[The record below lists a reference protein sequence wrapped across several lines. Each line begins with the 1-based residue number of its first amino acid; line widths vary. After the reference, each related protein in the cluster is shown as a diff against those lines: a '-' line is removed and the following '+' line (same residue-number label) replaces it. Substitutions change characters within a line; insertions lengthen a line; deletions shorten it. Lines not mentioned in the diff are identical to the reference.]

1 MNPPFFSSSHAAIK
15 RKSQCKTIQWFRICF
30 FFFLFP
36 PFWSLTFYF
45 TAVEVTHWTNNSNSF
60 FCGTFSLISQ
70 FDMICGCAILYSPA
84 KSFISS
90 PPYTHITHSFVKV
103 HNILTAAFLW
113 IWVHLDPDRHPLV
126 YLPQHTLHSVPAHAN
141 THTDT
146 QLSTLNPSFALS
158 LHHSYTWRRM
168 HTHTQYR
175 CERWYT
181 PLLTQPNRNIW
192 KDTFFF
198 FFFKS
203 FIFSLFPSLA
213 LLRRAL

>member
-1 MNPPFFSSSHAAIK
+1 MTPAFLLKRQWILLFFSSHAAIK
-15 RKSQCKTIQWFRICF
+15 RKSNAKQFSGSEYVSL
-30 FFFLFP
+30 FFLFP

-45 TAVEVTHWTNNSNSF
+45 TAVEVTHWTSNSNSFF

-126 YLPQHTLHSVPAHAN
+126 CLPQHTLHSVPAHAN

-146 QLSTLNPSFALS
+146 VIHSQSLICTFTPS
-158 LHHSYTWRRM
+158 
-168 HTHTQYR
+168 
-175 CERWYT
+175 
-181 PLLTQPNRNIW
+181 
-192 KDTFFF
+192 
-198 FFFKS
+198 
-203 FIFSLFPSLA
+203 
-213 LLRRAL
+213 